1 MMTGLVIQGLHAAYG
16 ESRILHDVSLA
27 VAPATAVTLLG
38 RNGAG
43 KTTTL
48 RCICGLL
55 RPSAGHIA
63 FNGSELTRLRPD
75 EIVRKHG
82 VVAVTEDRGIFTH
95 LSVRENMELVK
106 VSGAGWPLE
115 RILDEF
121 GLIARLMERQG
132 GALSGGEQQLV
143 AIARALMLD
152 HRLLLLDEPSQG
164 LAPVMVDQV
173 LDVLK
178 RLQKTA
184 LSLLIVEQKLD
195 IALEIASR
203 AYILEN
209 GRIAL
214 ESDTESLLD
223 NPDLLKRHLGVGS
236 HPQL

>member
-1 MMTGLVIQGLHAAYG
+1 MSGLVIEGLHAAYG
-16 ESRILHDVSLA
+16 ESRILHDVSLSVPGA
-27 VAPATAVTLLG
+27 SAVTLLG

-55 RPSAGHIA
+55 RASAGSITFDGA
-63 FNGSELTRLRPD
+63 ALTPLRPD
-75 EIVRKHG
+75 EIVKKHG
-82 VVAVTEDRGIFTH
+82 IVAVTEDRGIFTH
-95 LSVRENMELVK
+95 LSVRENLSLAK
-106 VSGAGWPLE
+106 VSGSGWPLE
-115 RILDEF
+115 QILDEF
-121 GLIARLMERQG
+121 SLIARLMDRQG

-178 RLQKTA
+178 RLQQTR

-195 IALEIASR
+195 IALEIASH
-203 AYILEN
+203 AYLLEN

-214 ESDTESLLD
+214 EASTDTLLN

-236 HPQL
+236 HPHS